1 MVGIAGRLQTGLN
14 WRWLQFLGLIS
25 YSLYLIHN
33 LVTGAAFRIGFILTG
48 RSVFTEVLWWVGS
61 LAACTLFATAMWWT
75 IERPSTVWARKVRLS
90 VNGPNALALPSSPA
104 S

>member
-1 MVGIAGRLQTGLN
+1 VVGIAGRLQTGLN

-61 LAACTLFATAMWWT
+61 SSSRPAPPQPSMPAIRQAILDLFA
-75 IERPSTVWARKVRLS
+75 RP
-90 VNGPNALALPSSPA
+90 PP
-104 S
+104 